1 MKTQEPDTQVIN
13 RLPSQMT
20 EKKPEC
26 SYFTISHSISI
37 VHNAYYLKATVFGS
51 SLHMFQNIF
60 QIFEI
65 LENLKYLKI
74 EIFPNPGKQ
83 QYF

>member
-1 MKTQEPDTQVIN
+1 
-13 RLPSQMT
+13 MT
-20 EKKPEC
+20 EKNPEC

-51 SLHMFQNIF
+51 SLYMLQNIF

-74 EIFPNPGKQ
+74 EIFPIPILANSNIFEISEKVHP
-83 QYF
+83 